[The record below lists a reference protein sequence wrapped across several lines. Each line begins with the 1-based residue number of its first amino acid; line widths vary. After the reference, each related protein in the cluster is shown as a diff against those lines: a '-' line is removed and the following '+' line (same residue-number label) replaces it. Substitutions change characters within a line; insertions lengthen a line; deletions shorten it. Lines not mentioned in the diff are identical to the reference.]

1 MLQNKIYQNFL
12 IEIIKNF
19 LLTMLGFTLI
29 ALTVRAVSF
38 LDLIVENGY
47 SVSTY
52 FKYSILNIFG
62 IAPKFFLLSFL
73 ISLTLFIIKHIQSNE
88 LVILWTSGVKKIQ
101 IANLFLLISLI
112 ILSIYLFLS
121 VFISPFALHKSRNL
135 LSDDGLN
142 SLGPVIKSNQFSD
155 AFEGLT
161 FVVDKKN
168 GNEIKNIFLNDK
180 GKNLKNLSS
189 NIEDISET
197 TIIAKSGL
205 TSEKSMILFNGIII
219 SSKKDNSED
228 EIIKFEQLNT
238 DLSQLKTTTIKKPK
252 VQELSTLKLLECFF
266 KKNNFSDYCNENFKK
281 EVISVLGRRIVTP
294 IYLPVLSLICSI
306 LLINSKNFFTSRI
319 SIFFF
324 SFILIVF
331 TELVV
336 RYIGMN
342 STLLVFFILFPILL
356 LFILYF
362 FLFYNFQRE
371 STS

>member
-1 MLQNKIYQNFL
+1 MLQNKIYQNFFT
-12 IEIIKNF
+12 EITKNF

-29 ALTVRAVSF
+29 AFTVRAVSF

-47 SVSTY
+47 SVGTY
-52 FKYSILNIFG
+52 FKYSVLNIFG

-101 IANLFLLISLI
+101 VANLFLIISLI
-112 ILSIYLFLS
+112 IFLVYLFLS
-121 VFISPFALHKSRNL
+121 VFISPLALNKSRSL
-135 LSDDGLN
+135 LSNDELN
-142 SLGPVIKSNQFSD
+142 SLGPIIKSNQFSD
-155 AFEGLT
+155 SFEGLT

-180 GKNLKNLSS
+180 GKNLKNFSS

-197 TIIAKSGL
+197 TIIAKNGIVN
-205 TSEKSMILFNGIII
+205 ERAMILFNGIII
-219 SSKKDNSED
+219 SSKKDGSED

-252 VQELSTLKLLECFF
+252 VQELSTFKLLSCFF
-266 KKNNFSDYCNENFKK
+266 KENNSLIFCNKNFKK
-281 EVISVLGRRIVTP
+281 EIIPVLSRRIITP
-294 IYLPVLSLICSI
+294 MYLPVLALMCSL
-306 LLINSKNFFTSRI
+306 LLINSRNFFTNKVSV
-319 SIFFF
+319 FLY
-324 SFILIVF
+324 SFIIIIF

-336 RYIGMN
+336 RYTGIN
-342 STLLVFFILFPILL
+342 IFLLIFFALFPIFL

-362 FLFYNFQRE
+362 FLAYNFSRE
-371 STS
+371 SSL